1 MGMVR
6 RLHQAVVI
14 AVVVVMCTVTSAGA
28 AERLSIAVDT
38 GLKPALVDISAIF
51 TRKTGIRVDI
61 NADASGLLAKAI
73 ENGTTYDLLLTA
85 DEDTARNLVAT
96 GLVDGDVAVF
106 AYGRLVA
113 VTAAGYPVDDWQ
125 QWIRSPRIERI
136 ALPDPATSPHGRE
149 AMNALQALGLIERVR
164 GRLVPVRDAAE
175 AVAQALD
182 GRAAIA
188 FAPAAL
194 LRNPEANVQVMDL
207 PPKSYRL
214 LAHTV
219 GVTTSGT
226 RRAPDASRQF
236 TAFLASPDARD
247 ILLRHGY
254 RLP

>member
-1 MGMVR
+1 MVR
-6 RLHQAVVI
+6 RLRQALVI
-14 AVVVVMCTVTSAGA
+14 SVMAVLCTVTSAGA
-28 AERLSIAVDT
+28 AERLVIAVDN
-38 GLKPALVDISAIF
+38 GLKPALLDISAIF

-61 NADASGLLAKAI
+61 SADSSGLLAKAI
-73 ENGTTYDLLLTA
+73 ENGTTYDLLLAA
-85 DEDTARNLVAT
+85 DEDTAKNLVAI

-106 AYGRLVA
+106 AYGRLAV

-125 QWIRSPRIERI
+125 QWIRSSRIDRI

-164 GRLVPVRDAAE
+164 GRLALMTDAAE
-175 AVAQALD
+175 VVAQAID
-182 GRAAIA
+182 GRAAIG

-194 LRNPEANVQVMDL
+194 LRDPGANVQVMDL
-207 PPKSYRL
+207 PPKSYHL

-219 GVTTSGT
+219 SVTAAGA

-236 TAFLASPDARD
+236 TDFLASPDARD